1 MNQGP
6 LDIIKQLEARIKATV
21 QLFESQTTAS
31 KVNVMLLVLINK
43 EVRCAWCI

>member
-6 LDIIKQLEARIKATV
+6 LNIIRQLGSYNKATV

-31 KVNVMLLVLINK
+31 KVNVTLLVLINK
-43 EVRCAWCI
+43 EGRCAWCI